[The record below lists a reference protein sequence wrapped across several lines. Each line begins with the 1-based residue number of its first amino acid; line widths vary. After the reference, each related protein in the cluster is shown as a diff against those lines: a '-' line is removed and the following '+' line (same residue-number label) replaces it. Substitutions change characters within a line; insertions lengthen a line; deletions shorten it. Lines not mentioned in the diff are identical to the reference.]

1 MNIMLISRDNFF
13 VTGAI
18 ALISQV
24 WRPDFKT
31 HPVFVVAE
39 RNNPLLLPDVVITDM
54 TDIRQSDLASG
65 IRSARKGC
73 VVDIFLATQSRQ
85 GKLARS
91 TEYHIFLDKKEAA
104 QQLVGLFGTQTS
116 ALFWPSPL
124 SSKARSSLHQSPGP
138 LSKQQAM
145 VLSYTR
151 QGLSLTDISRVTRL
165 SIKTISTHKRAI
177 MRKLGIKNNGEFY
190 QYAFSEGVAQ
200 EA

>member
-39 RNNPLLLPDVVITDM
+39 KNNPLLLPDIVITDM
-54 TDIRQSDLASG
+54 TDIRRSDIANG
-65 IRSARKGC
+65 VRNACKGC
-73 VVDIFLATQSRQ
+73 VIDIFLAMQSRQ
-85 GKLARS
+85 SKLARS
-91 TEYHIFLDKKEAA
+91 TEYHIYLDKKEAA
-104 QQLVGLFGTQTS
+104 QQLVTLFGTQAS

-124 SSKARSSLHQSPGP
+124 SPKARSSLQASGP

-190 QYAFSEGVAQ
+190 QYAFSEGLARQ